1 MKTGKTNGDKKIFL
15 NAYDVKSKSI
25 HTYKV
30 LGRIVFDV
38 DFHHYDEYKRTPK
51 SFWDTVANICSLSMT
66 ILNGLSYT
74 LLSYFSNNFNNYKI
88 MEKIL
93 YNYDNIETKEIKNKE
108 NNIIEPIGDINKNE
122 ENLIDNKNEDNNA
135 LIINNIKMIR

>member
-1 MKTGKTNGDKKIFL
+1 MTKKYL
-15 NAYDVKSKSI
+15 LAYDVKSRSF
-25 HTYKV
+25 HNYKV